1 MTRAGP
7 GHFTNQGQHDP
18 DVEADLDA
26 ADVELALLEIDDD
39 EDLDEDLDELD
50 DDEDLDELDDDEDLV
65 EVGSVRCDECRA
77 AIPLHPFVNALGW
90 HERACAHGN
99 W

>member
-50 DDEDLDELDDDEDLV
+50 DDEDLV